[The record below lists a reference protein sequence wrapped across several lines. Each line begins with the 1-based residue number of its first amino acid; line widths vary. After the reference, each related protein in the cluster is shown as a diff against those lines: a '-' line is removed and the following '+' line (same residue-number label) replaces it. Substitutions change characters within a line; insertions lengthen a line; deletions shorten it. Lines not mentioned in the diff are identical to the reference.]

1 MKRQEFEKLVDR
13 ALDGLPDEFSSLLE
27 NVAVFIAD
35 RPSRDALREM
45 QVPQGETI
53 FGLYEGIPLT
63 ERTHDYGLGTPDRIT
78 IFQRPIEEACTSR
91 AEVVEEIRR
100 TVLHEIA
107 HFFGI
112 DDDRLDEIE
121 AAWKARGGRSGE

>member
-1 MKRQEFEKLVDR
+1 MRRREFEQLVDR
-13 ALDGLPDEFSSLLE
+13 ALDNLPDEFSSLLE

-35 RPSRDALREM
+35 RPPRETLREM
-45 QVPQGETI
+45 QVPSGETI

-63 ERTHDYGLGTPDRIT
+63 ERTHDYGLVTPDRIT
-78 IFQRPIEEACTSR
+78 IFQRPIEEACTSQ
-91 AEVVEEIRR
+91 AEIVEEIRR

-112 DDDRLDEIE
+112 DDDRLEEIE
-121 AAWKARGGRSGE
+121 AAWEARGGRSGK

>member
-1 MKRQEFEKLVDR
+1 MKRHDFERLVDQ
-13 ALDGLPDEFSSLLE
+13 ALDSLPGEFSSLLD
-27 NVAVFIAD
+27 NVAIFIAD
-35 RPSRDALREM
+35 RPSRELLRTM
-45 QVPQGETI
+45 NLPPGDTM

-63 ERTHDYGLGTPDRIT
+63 ERTHDYGLVTPDRIT
-78 IFQRPIEEACTSR
+78 IFQRPIEEACATEKE
-91 AEVVEEIRR
+91 AVEQIRR

-121 AAWKARGGRSGE
+121 EAWEAGDSRPGD